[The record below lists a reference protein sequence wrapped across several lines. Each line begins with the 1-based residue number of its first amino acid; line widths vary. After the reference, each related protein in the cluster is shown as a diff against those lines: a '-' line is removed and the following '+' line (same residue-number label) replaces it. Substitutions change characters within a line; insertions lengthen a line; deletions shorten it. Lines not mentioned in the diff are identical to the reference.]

1 MTNGTRR
8 TAAGFE
14 TTKFDKFFSISL
26 SCGFIDTEAEA
37 AATTSP
43 WPRRLLASVV
53 GSVLRLHTVSVNF
66 HHALL

>member
-53 GSVLRLHTVSVNF
+53 GSVEAANF

>member
-37 AATTSP
+37 AGSYYDTM
-43 WPRRLLASVV
+43 ASEAV
-53 GSVLRLHTVSVNF
+53 G
-66 HHALL
+66 